1 VEVTAVVLVVVM
13 EAVARAAVW
22 VVPRGAVDRAVE
34 RAVAARAAVVRVAA
48 VRVAAVRV
56 AVKAAAATRAVAAK
70 EAVVRAVEMVEGG
83 RIGCG
88 GSYWKAPRP
97 CLEAAACSTS
107 SGFRSWSARSPVGG

>member
-1 VEVTAVVLVVVM
+1 VTVAVEPVAAMGAAVRVVAREVEPAVVEMVV
-13 EAVARAAVW
+13 
-22 VVPRGAVDRAVE
+22 
-34 RAVAARAAVVRVAA
+34 ARAAVVRVAA